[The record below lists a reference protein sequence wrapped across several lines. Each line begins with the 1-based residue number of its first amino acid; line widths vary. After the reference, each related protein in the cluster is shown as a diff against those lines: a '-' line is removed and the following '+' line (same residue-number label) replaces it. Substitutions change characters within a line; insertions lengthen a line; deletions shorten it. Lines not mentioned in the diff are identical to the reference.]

1 MGLDIRVQDGEN
13 VWHSSYSGVQHI
25 RILMVKATIKYLE
38 NKIKES
44 DEDDDDE
51 DTTNIDYYE
60 LNERSRMIKVK
71 TYLESWLNDDG
82 IVYSNIKKI
91 DKLTEFNLTGLHW
104 FVNHCDCEG
113 YLSVGQAYDIQIL
126 FEYIDEYMEELLKED
141 YDWFKQLSSLIDE
154 SVKLNSRIIFF

>member
-1 MGLDIRVQDGEN
+1 MEKMYGILPIREFN
-13 VWHSSYSGVQHI
+13 ISGDS
-25 RILMVKATIKYLE
+25 TIKYLE

-44 DEDDDDE
+44 EDDDE
-51 DTTNIDYYE
+51 DTINVNYYE
-60 LNERSRMIKVK
+60 LNEKSRMIKVK
-71 TYLESWLNDDG
+71 TYLESWLNEDG

-126 FEYIDEYMEELLKED
+126 FEYIDEYMEED

-154 SVKLNSRIIFF
+154 SIELHSRLIFF